1 MVKFGKVALLYGGT
15 SAEREVSL
23 ASGQAVYEALC
34 ARGVQ
39 VELVDSQDHRRV
51 LNLREEGFNGA
62 FIALHGRGGEDGQ
75 IQAILEWQGL
85 PYTGAGVLA
94 CALAMDKVLTKKIW
108 ASSGLP
114 VQRDWVLDASTSYEF
129 LVAELGAKRFAVK
142 PALEGSSVGISAVA
156 SEEQLR
162 EAYEKAGGAREKIMA
177 EPWIKGRELTC
188 AIIGERVL
196 PTVEIAT
203 GAGHQFSH
211 VWEMEGHGLDWEPP
225 LSHGFKVGVGTVASC
240 AIWEEFLKMEAEDF
254 DVDRALAAVKSPEQ
268 VESQVRAA
276 LKPRMQEE
284 AVRHSLKKRT
294 EGEELVAR
302 IELLKEKW
310 PELRERLRAQLMAPE
325 EVMDRLKTVG
335 APYHPELIEIDWD
348 RFRETHFKAQMIRD
362 RYTVFDILIDLGV
375 YDAVVEKLFS
385 PEGFWGRHRRP
396 AE

>member
-75 IQAILEWQGL
+75 IQAILEWQEL

-203 GAGHQFSH
+203 GAGHQFYDYAAKYTDDSTKYLCPAPIDPTLDRRLAEITQQAFTSIGARGWGRCDFILDGDQKPWLLEINLAPGMTSH
-211 VWEMEGHGLDWEPP
+211 SLVPMAAREVGLSFAD
-225 LSHGFKVGVGTVASC
+225 LV
-240 AIWEEFLKMEAEDF
+240 LLLLEDGY
-254 DVDRALAAVKSPEQ
+254 KSQ
-268 VESQVRAA
+268 RAA
-276 LKPRMQEE
+276 
-284 AVRHSLKKRT
+284 
-294 EGEELVAR
+294 
-302 IELLKEKW
+302 
-310 PELRERLRAQLMAPE
+310 
-325 EVMDRLKTVG
+325 
-335 APYHPELIEIDWD
+335 
-348 RFRETHFKAQMIRD
+348 
-362 RYTVFDILIDLGV
+362 
-375 YDAVVEKLFS
+375 
-385 PEGFWGRHRRP
+385 
-396 AE
+396 